1 MYLHIIWNDLL
12 QDSES
17 MDILKQQSSLFQT
30 LDEHEIEEAL
40 VTIGSDFIGEAYPH
54 SFEIISTHESV
65 EKLRKVIEKDGT
77 SIIYSGNGLE
87 YKELLISIYFAV
99 THMASTE
106 EVLVFLNELITKMSI
121 VNQITAKKLQHLAGR
136 IENGE

>member
-17 MDILKQQSSLFQT
+17 EILNQQLSLFQKI
-30 LDEHEIEEAL
+30 EEKEIEQAV
-40 VTIGSDFIGEAYPH
+40 VTIDSDFVGEAYPH
-54 SFEIISTHESV
+54 SFEIVSTFESN

-77 SIIYSGNGLE
+77 SIIYSGNGFE
-87 YKELLISIYFAV
+87 FKELLTSIYFAI

-106 EVLVFLNELITKMSI
+106 EILAFLNDLISKMNS
-121 VNQITAKKLQHLAGR
+121 VNQIAAKKLQYLTGR
-136 IENGE
+136 IESVK

>member
-17 MDILKQQSSLFQT
+17 IEILQQQSSLFQT
-30 LDEHEIEEAL
+30 LDDQEIEQAV
-40 VTIGSDFIGEAYPH
+40 VTLASDFIGEAYPH
-54 SFEIISTHESV
+54 SFEIVSTFESN

-77 SIIYSGNGLE
+77 SIIYSGNGFE
-87 YKELLISIYFAV
+87 FKELLISIYFAI

-106 EVLVFLNELITKMSI
+106 EVLAFLNELISKMGN
-121 VNQITAKKLQHLAGR
+121 VNHIATKKLQYIIGH
-136 IENGE
+136 IENMK